1 MRLGVKYLLGGC
13 FLCYMLVSC
22 VSEHHSNQL
31 LGSVDSMLSS
41 DPHGALRLLKTE
53 NPSSLS
59 SEEDLAYY
67 ALLMVQATDKSELKL
82 LPCDSLVD
90 VALRYYDKG
99 INRAKALFYKG
110 RILSDMG
117 LSKDA
122 IGYYFKALPECGM
135 DYTGVRLKGMI
146 HEDLGGIYFDQS
158 LYNEA
163 LSHFDSALAFYASI
177 NDKKAM
183 TNVLS
188 FMNSVYAV
196 KSDKEKRLQV
206 LKRSLELALQVKD
219 SLQISRAYHDFS
231 FFYDDCDSLDLALAY
246 AQAALKNLPSCKKR
260 NSSYLSIGS
269 FWLQKD
275 QKDSAKYYL
284 EQSLN
289 GSDDIKGQALSYAY
303 LSDLDESL
311 SNYQGAFEYLNKY
324 SEIIDSLFVSDKS
337 SQIEKLGY
345 KYETEARIAKHKAK
359 TVELIIL
366 IVSLF
371 TIAILVLVLVMQQI
385 NRRRKIAKLIYEQQI
400 QKVNTEIDHLQDRI
414 KDNEA
419 VIIRFREKQ
428 REYESEIERKQEE
441 IEEMASQKHALR
453 KNLFYQT
460 SIYSEIKLLAA
471 QDSSDKQHI
480 NVLPS
485 SSRKLLEDTIFAL
498 YAEYVTDLSTK
509 YSFLTKDDLFFLCLE
524 KAELS
529 TFVIA
534 LCFGY
539 ADTKSINQRRYR
551 IRLKMA

>member
-41 DPHGALRLLKTE
+41 DPHGALHLLKTV

-59 SEEDLAYY
+59 SEEDFAYY

-117 LSKDA
+117 LSKDP

-146 HEDLGGIYFDQS
+146 HEDLGDIYFDQN
-158 LYNEA
+158 LYQEA
-163 LSHFDSALAFYASI
+163 LRHLNTALRYYSSI
-177 NDKKAM
+177 QDKKAM
-183 TNVLS
+183 VYVLN
-188 FMNSVYAV
+188 FIGTVHIMENRKPEAQRVYQ
-196 KSDKEKRLQV
+196 K
-206 LKRSLELALQVKD
+206 ALQI
-219 SLQISRAYHDFS
+219 SLQIGDSVSISNS
-231 FFYDDCDSLDLALAY
+231 FDGLNIFYDNFGEPDRALNNVYRALSYVPAGKDSS
-246 AQAALKNLPSCKKR
+246 NLFF
-260 NSSYLSIGS
+260 SIGS
-269 FWLQKD
+269 LYLEKD
-275 QKDSAKYYL
+275 NIDSAEYYL
-284 EQSLN
+284 TKVFYCDNIKRKAAAYDCLSVLEEKR
-289 GSDDIKGQALSYAY
+289 SDYKK
-303 LSDLDESL
+303 
-311 SNYQGAFEYLNKY
+311 AFLYLNKY

-371 TIAILVLVLVMQQI
+371 TIAILVLILVMQQI

-419 VIIRFREKQ
+419 LIIRFREKQ